1 MSNISNAPH
10 FKQTSFQNTSGG
22 QSDKKPKDHTNT
34 RNHTPI
40 TVDPKKAAQIDR
52 THLSTL
58 GITPVVVQQKRDLS
72 ELIIKEKP
80 GERLSEQDRKDNS
93 SLRKFATILD
103 SGRKL
108 DGEQTKRLNDIIQ
121 RRQPPVEIPAQST
134 GSYAESI
141 YSGLQSGFGL
151 LSSGVKSLADLGS
164 YKGTLSLGS
173 FGLSLASVAA
183 DQFPATRQLSTGL
196 SIAAGLGTV
205 ASGVIGLAQEGNNY
219 LDGKSVNPWNLGNS
233 IVQTLS
239 GTGILTGSSAVRSA
253 SVFAS
258 TGLHAAKALHTGTFD
273 HVGATIVGALSLAV
287 GGEKVALANTVLTYG
302 NLIQTGVAIWN
313 KLEADS
319 TQKSEVRALQHL
331 VKILNTPVH
340 TAADAIATTEKAAKF
355 LQSANVGKLPQDSEL
370 GKLIHTLRQIPL
382 DDSST
387 LSLLLAPLASLAKEV
402 TTSNLGTFII
412 GGLMLGNLPG
422 GDAQSISQQLAE
434 LRELTE
440 ANTAQIGT
448 LRNITDANTLQTA
461 ENTAQIDTL
470 TTLAE
475 DLSATAT
482 EQAKQ
487 IEDIQTTQVRVDAA
501 LIDVEV
507 TQNATKTLLD
517 QTIAFQNQTAITQA
531 QQQVQIDAFGVVQD
545 QQKIQITELTTLSA
559 DLKVTQNET
568 NTALTATKAELEAQ
582 KKITQ
587 ALQDALDKAYKAI
600 DENQADNEYT
610 RNVAFRVAGVGLA
623 TVGVMLFAYAIKHC
637 CFPTK
642 AQSAENHPLMISA
655 AREHALVN
663 HRPLIN
669 IMTAQ
674 SQTLTNLWD
683 VREALYTEVT
693 QPLIDASIPAPQE
706 PENAKTLRDTL
717 AKLEVIQNTPAR
729 EITTET
735 LDQLLALL
743 NTLKTL
749 STATQVDESNLK
761 EDIAT
766 ESIAARVQIAGN
778 TTALSKLP
786 PFIELQGFRGLD
798 LGIDHTAEAAIAI
811 ILNPG
816 DIGNKDRDITRT
828 QVAAMQ
834 TALRAYTTI
843 DTTLATE
850 INAIKTAAKR
860 ILATETTR
868 IGLLTPEI
876 SGPIGYEITAFTDA
890 LEAIDANPP
899 VSETAAN
906 FATAFQTCTEF
917 KAALLASLEEYK
929 ETLTTSATPN
939 GLSNTLLAF
948 RALGLGVAHTAD
960 PTIAQRDQGLVIL
973 GGALDFT
980 ADMMDGLTR
989 ENFEDLSLALNAAN
1003 TLAIAMT
1010 TEIDSIKDAAK
1021 QLITEQRTVIA
1032 QIPHIEDLELRN
1044 LEAFTHADET
1054 LHDVELG
1061 EPTFEIYQT
1070 ALTTR
1075 AALRGEI
1082 ITYINGTRAAI
1093 ATTLSEPHY
1102 TELTDL
1108 RDLADDLDIR
1118 FDKTA
1123 TDRSH
1128 DILTS
1133 ATLPEADATDE
1144 TLNAVTPEQFA
1155 ALAATAAVRAT
1166 IQRTIADE
1174 TNTIRTGLF
1183 QKLEEERDRIQNL
1196 PGSLQIALAEKIA
1209 SFRETSDAITGE
1221 ADTHTLENFTPVF
1234 NAIEAL
1240 NARTLPLLVEER
1252 TLIAALPQNLQ
1263 NALRA
1268 ELQRFQ
1274 ETSDEITEEPETH
1287 TLENF
1292 TAVFN
1297 AIQALKTRT
1306 FAVLI
1311 EERNRIAALPEN
1323 LQNALRAELQRFQE
1337 TSDAITGAA
1346 DTHTLEKFTAV
1357 FNAIEALNTAVTT
1370 TETTSATAIIS
1381 LFRAVKA
1388 KTHVQA
1394 LKTVAVQTQLRE
1406 QEAFN
1411 ARIPA
1416 EIAALVPG
1424 YDELRQRFDD
1434 TSREAKEAAPN
1445 REVLEAAR
1453 KEKTALYQAISI
1465 RFREIKDNLSQT
1477 MQTISVA
1484 SVTESLDRLRKLE
1497 LAVPPTADAHV
1508 NRFNDINLDAAFENI
1523 REGRLYSINDAQ
1535 FIALQNALQAE
1546 GQPLRPLQDEVH
1558 AIKEAAR
1565 QFVNAPLPMPSDA
1578 IRDAL
1583 SLATQTRDA
1592 LRDDQSEDNYV
1603 AAVEARQ
1610 ALNALVA
1617 GLAAAVPPAV
1627 VDPFDGGLDIFGGG
1641 GGGDY

>member
-287 GGEKVALANTVLTYG
+287 GGKKVALANTVLTYG

-313 KLEADS
+313 KLETDS
-319 TQKSEVRALQHL
+319 AQKSEVRALQHL

-340 TAADAIATTEKAAKF
+340 TASDAIATTEKAAKF

-422 GDAQSISQQLAE
+422 AGAQTIDEIIEDLKQELVKQKYITGNLTLALDEVKDIQDNQQV
-434 LRELTE
+434 
-440 ANTAQIGT
+440 
-448 LRNITDANTLQTA
+448 
-461 ENTAQIDTL
+461 QIDTL

-501 LIDVEV
+501 LVDVEV

-568 NTALTATKAELEAQ
+568 NTALAATKAELEAQ
-582 KKITQ
+582 QKLTQ
-587 ALQDALDKAYKAI
+587 ALQDALDKSNAAI
-600 DENQADNEYT
+600 KENQADNEYT
-610 RNVAFRVAGVGLA
+610 RNVAFWVAGVGLA

-642 AQSAENHPLMISA
+642 AQSAENHPLVISA
-655 AREHALVN
+655 ARDYALLQN
-663 HRPLIN
+663 QPLIN

-683 VREALYTEVT
+683 VREALYTDVT
-693 QPLIDASIPAPQE
+693 RPLINPSIPAPQE

-717 AKLEVIQNTPAR
+717 AKLQVIQNTHAGA
-729 EITTET
+729 ITTET
-735 LDQLLALL
+735 LDQLLEHLE
-743 NTLKTL
+743 TLKTL
-749 STATQVDESNLK
+749 RDTTKKDETELK
-761 EDIAT
+761 EAIRE
-766 ESIAARVQIAGN
+766 ESIAARVRIAGN
-778 TTALSKLP
+778 TTTLQNSPRLT
-786 PFIELQGFRGLD
+786 ELQAFRD
-798 LGIDHTAEAAIAI
+798 LNLVIEPSADAAIQI
-811 ILNPG
+811 ILSPG
-816 DIGNKDRDITRT
+816 DIGNNDEDITRT

-834 TALRAYTTI
+834 TALCAYTTI
-843 DTTLATE
+843 DTTLTTE
-850 INAIKTAAKR
+850 INAIKTAAKGL
-860 ILATETTR
+860 LATETTR
-868 IGLLTPEI
+868 IGWLTPEI
-876 SGPIGYEITAFTDA
+876 RGPIDDEITAFRNA
-890 LEAIDANPP
+890 LAAIDADRPA
-899 VSETAAN
+899 SETPAN
-906 FATAFQTCTEF
+906 FATALQTSRDF
-917 KAALLASLEEYK
+917 RGALLASLEEHK
-929 ETLTTSATPN
+929 NTLTTSATPN
-939 GLSNTLLAF
+939 DLSNTLQTF

-960 PTIAQRDQGLVIL
+960 PTIAQRDQGLMIL
-973 GGALDFT
+973 GGDIPVTDELV
-980 ADMMDGLTR
+980 DGLTR
-989 ENFEDLSLALNAAN
+989 ENFENVYLALNAAN

-1032 QIPHIEDLELRN
+1032 QIPHIEDLELQLLN

-1070 ALTTR
+1070 ALETR

-1082 ITYINGTRAAI
+1082 ITYINNTRAAI
-1093 ATTLSEPHY
+1093 ARTLGDIEPHY
-1102 TELTDL
+1102 TALTDL
-1108 RDLADDLDIR
+1108 RLLAENLGIN
-1118 FDKTA
+1118 FNNTA
-1123 TDRSH
+1123 TESRRS
-1128 DILTS
+1128 ILRS
-1133 ATLPEADATDE
+1133 ENLPAADATDA
-1144 TLNAVTPEQFA
+1144 TLNDITPTQFN
-1155 ALAATAAVRAT
+1155 ALAETGGARAT
-1166 IQRTIADE
+1166 IADTITGE
-1174 TNTIRTGLF
+1174 TNAIKDGLF
-1183 QKLEEERDRIQNL
+1183 AKLAEERNRIAEFQER
-1196 PGSLQIALAEKIA
+1196 LQEGERTRFL
-1209 SFRETSDAITGE
+1209 ETSDTITD
-1221 ADTHTLENFTPVF
+1221 A
-1234 NAIEAL
+1234 
-1240 NARTLPLLVEER
+1240 
-1252 TLIAALPQNLQ
+1252 
-1263 NALRA
+1263 
-1268 ELQRFQ
+1268 
-1274 ETSDEITEEPETH
+1274 PETQ

-1297 AIQALKTRT
+1297 AIK
-1306 FAVLI
+1306 
-1311 EERNRIAALPEN
+1311 
-1323 LQNALRAELQRFQE
+1323 
-1337 TSDAITGAA
+1337 
-1346 DTHTLEKFTAV
+1346 
-1357 FNAIEALNTAVTT
+1357 ALNTPVTT
-1370 TETTSATAIIS
+1370 T
-1381 LFRAVKA
+1381 AV
-1388 KTHVQA
+1388 H
-1394 LKTVAVQTQLRE
+1394 
-1406 QEAFN
+1406 
-1411 ARIPA
+1411 
-1416 EIAALVPG
+1416 
-1424 YDELRQRFDD
+1424 
-1434 TSREAKEAAPN
+1434 
-1445 REVLEAAR
+1445 LE
-1453 KEKTALYQAISI
+1453 
-1465 RFREIKDNLSQT
+1465 D
-1477 MQTISVA
+1477 VD
-1484 SVTESLDRLRKLE
+1484 VD
-1497 LAVPPTADAHV
+1497 VD
-1508 NRFNDINLDAAFENI
+1508 
-1523 REGRLYSINDAQ
+1523 
-1535 FIALQNALQAE
+1535 
-1546 GQPLRPLQDEVH
+1546 
-1558 AIKEAAR
+1558 
-1565 QFVNAPLPMPSDA
+1565 
-1578 IRDAL
+1578 
-1583 SLATQTRDA
+1583 
-1592 LRDDQSEDNYV
+1592 
-1603 AAVEARQ
+1603 
-1610 ALNALVA
+1610 
-1617 GLAAAVPPAV
+1617 V
-1627 VDPFDGGLDIFGGG
+1627 VDPLDGGLDIFGGG